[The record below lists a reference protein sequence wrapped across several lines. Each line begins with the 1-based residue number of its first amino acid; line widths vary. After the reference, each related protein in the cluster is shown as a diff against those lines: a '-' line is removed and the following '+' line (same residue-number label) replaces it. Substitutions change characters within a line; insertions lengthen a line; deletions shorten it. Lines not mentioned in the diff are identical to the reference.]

1 MFLRVI
7 DFIKAINI
15 FDKAMNS
22 DRNSKKLLSYEK
34 IDCRESGTSDKDE
47 SNIYWRLVIFRWNK
61 TSDNLK

>member
-15 FDKAMNS
+15 SDKAMNS

-34 IDCRESGTSDKDE
+34 IDSRESGTSDKDE
-47 SNIYWRLVIFRWNK
+47 SNIYWRLVIFR
-61 TSDNLK
+61 

>member
-1 MFLRVI
+1 
-7 DFIKAINI
+7 
-15 FDKAMNS
+15 MNS